1 VEEIAISKFRATCL
15 AVLENVRKTGRAV
28 LVTRFGEP
36 VAEVVP
42 PRASKKPKRWL
53 GSRAG
58 TGQIIGDIVSSASA
72 EDDWDALRG

>member
-15 AVLENVRKTGRAV
+15 TVLENVRKTGRAV

-58 TGQIIGDIVSSASA
+58 TGQIIGDIVSPANA
-72 EDDWDALRG
+72 DDDCEDLR